1 MPSLD
6 SLVAYHQEFRTALFV
21 SGFTI
26 GSFLFSM
33 KTFILK
39 TMRDDYYD
47 NPEYQRKIAQRRSLG
62 QEVKYY
68 GPLKNFSRL
77 FMSAVVLSFL
87 SALSQISF
95 GYVGDYRYVGFCLM
109 LAFASWVLVAI
120 AIYYVG
126 INWSKALDLAED
138 KAVEEEHKSVDQK
151 NKSGG

>member
-1 MPSLD
+1 MLSLD
-6 SLVAYHQEFRTALFV
+6 SLVTYHQEFRTALFV

-47 NPEYQRKIAQRRSLG
+47 NPEYQRKIAQRRRLG

-77 FMSAVVLSFL
+77 FMSAIVLSFL
-87 SALSQISF
+87 SALSQISI
-95 GYVGDYRYVGFCLM
+95 GYVDDYRYVGFCLM

-126 INWSKALDLAED
+126 INWSKALDLAEN
-138 KAVEEEHKSVDQK
+138 KAVEEEQKTVDEK